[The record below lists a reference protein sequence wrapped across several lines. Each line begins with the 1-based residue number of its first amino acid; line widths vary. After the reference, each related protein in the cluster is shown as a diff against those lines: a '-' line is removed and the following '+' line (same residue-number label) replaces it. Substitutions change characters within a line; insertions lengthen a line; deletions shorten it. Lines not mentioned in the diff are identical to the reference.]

1 MKKEDFFL
9 GITGSVL
16 EEVMFIHPSD
26 FVSPAQPVD
35 KQEQVLGDMSTWEK
49 ALYTLLNEKMERL
62 RSSMEGVMDKVK
74 VQDILGNID
83 RSQDGFKHFVFE
95 GSSDDVAGLIQL
107 SEDAG
112 IIKTLLFSTI
122 RSRFQL
128 TPGISMGV
136 RRGFKAVIAKSS
148 KPSCPDCKLKEVCD
162 RLNAQ
167 PDCSLN

>member
-26 FVSPAQPVD
+26 FVSPVLPVNEQD
-35 KQEQVLGDMSTWEK
+35 QVLGDMSTWEK
-49 ALYTLLNEKMERL
+49 ALYTLLNEKTEHL
-62 RSSMEGVMDKVK
+62 RSSMEGMMDRVK
-74 VQDILGNID
+74 VQDILGSID
-83 RSQDGFKHFVFE
+83 RSQDGFNRVVFE
-95 GSSDDVAGLIQL
+95 GMSDGVAALIQL

-148 KPSCPDCKLKEVCD
+148 KPSCQDCKLKEVCD
-162 RLNAQ
+162 RLNSQ